1 MASLRTYLVLGRV
14 SNLPTVWTNV
24 LAGTV
29 LSMSV
34 PGMSNGE
41 LFALLVAMSLFYLGG
56 MYLNDAF
63 DAEIDAAER
72 SNRPIPT
79 GRISVGQVWVM
90 GWLMLIVGSVLGF
103 WLGWKAGLAGLGL
116 AGSVVLYDW
125 LHKKTVLS
133 PMIMGACR
141 FLTYVMAA
149 YAAGDLPAAVL
160 IGAIGLFAHVV
171 GLTYAAKQEAYDQ
184 IGAWWP
190 LAVLAVP
197 VLIGAWLTHH
207 PLFVNVTAWALLA
220 AYAAWMLWALR
231 YLFRR
236 KPGDVPRAV
245 VSLIAGIALFDAVM
259 IASVGATILAGLAV
273 LGFLLTL
280 ALQRFVPGT

>member
-41 LFALLVAMSLFYLGG
+41 LFALMLAMSLFYLGG

-79 GRISVGQVWVM
+79 GKIAVGQVWSL
-90 GWLMLIVGSVLGF
+90 GWLMLIAGSSLGF

-125 LHKKTVLS
+125 LHKKTALS
-133 PMIMGACR
+133 PVFMGACR
-141 FLTYVMAA
+141 FLTYMMAA
-149 YAAGDLPAAVL
+149 LAAGDLPTAVL
-160 IGAIGLFAHVV
+160 IGGVGLFAHVV
-171 GLTYAAKQEAYDQ
+171 GLTYAAKQEAYDR

-197 VLIGAWLTHH
+197 VLIGAWLSYH
-207 PLFVNVTAWALLA
+207 PLFVNVTAWGLLA
-220 AYAAWMLWALR
+220 LYVAWTLWALR

-236 KPGDVPRAV
+236 GPGDVPRAV

-259 IASVGATILAGLAV
+259 IASVGATILAGFAV
-273 LGFLLTL
+273 IGFLLTL
-280 ALQRFVPGT
+280 ALQKVVPGT

>member
-34 PGMSNGE
+34 PGLSNGH
-41 LFALLVAMSLFYLGG
+41 LFALMAAMSLFYLGG

-63 DAEIDAAER
+63 DADIDAAER

-79 GRISVGQVWVM
+79 GKIGVGQVWIL
-90 GWLMLIVGSVLGF
+90 GIIMLILGAGIAF
-103 WLGWKAGLAGLGL
+103 MLSIKAGLAGLALG
-116 AGSVVLYDW
+116 ASVVLYDW
-125 LHKKTVLS
+125 LHKKTALS
-133 PMIMGACR
+133 PVIMGACR
-141 FLTYVMAA
+141 FFTYVTAA
-149 YAAGDLPAAVL
+149 YAAGDLPTAVL
-160 IGAIGLFAHVV
+160 IGAVGLFAHVV
-171 GLTYAAKQEAYDQ
+171 GLTYAAKQEAYDR

-190 LAVLAVP
+190 MAVLAIP
-197 VLIGAWLTHH
+197 VMIGAWLSYH

-220 AYAAWMLWALR
+220 IYVLWTLWALR
-231 YLFRR
+231 YLVRR
-236 KPGDVPRAV
+236 GPGDVPRAV

-273 LGFLLTL
+273 IGFLLTL
-280 ALQRFVPGT
+280 ALQRVVPGT

>member
-1 MASLRTYLVLGRV
+1 MLGRV

-34 PGMSNGE
+34 PGLSNGQ
-41 LFALLVAMSLFYLGG
+41 LASLMVAMSLFYLGG

-72 SNRPIPT
+72 SDRPIPT
-79 GRISVGQVWVM
+79 GKIGLGQVWV
-90 GWLMLIVGSVLGF
+90 LGF
-103 WLGWKAGLAGLGL
+103 AMLALGAVMAFSLNTKAGLAGLAL
-116 AGSVVLYDW
+116 AASVILYDW

-133 PMIMGACR
+133 PVIMGACR
-141 FLTYVMAA
+141 FFTYVTAA
-149 YAAGDLPAAVL
+149 YAAGDLPTAVL
-160 IGAIGLFAHVV
+160 IGAVGLFAHVV
-171 GLTYAAKQEAYDQ
+171 GLTYAAKQEAYDR
-184 IGAWWP
+184 IGNAWP

-197 VLIGAWLTHH
+197 VVIGAWLSYNPH
-207 PLFVNVTAWALLA
+207 FVNVVAWALLA
-220 AYAAWMLWALR
+220 IYVLWTLWALR

-236 KPGDVPRAV
+236 QPGDVPRAV

-259 IASVGATILAGLAV
+259 IASVGATILAAFAV
-273 LGFLLTL
+273 VGFLLTL
-280 ALQRFVPGT
+280 LLQRVVPGT